1 MWKIIL
7 YVGAGGFLGS
17 VSRYLLSR
25 WIAGSWLHAWP
36 AATFSVNM
44 LGCLLIGLL
53 FGIFERTGIVG
64 PETRLFL
71 VAGFCGS
78 FTTFSTFAAESL
90 SLLRSGQW
98 FVFTGYAL
106 ASVVAG
112 ILFTWAGMRLV
123 GVK

>member
-7 YVGAGGFLGS
+7 YIGAGGFLGS
-17 VSRYLLSR
+17 VSRYLLSQ
-25 WIAGSWLHAWP
+25 WLARGWVSAWP
-36 AATFSVNM
+36 GATFSVNM
-44 LGCLLIGLL
+44 LGCLLMGVL
-53 FGIFERTGIVG
+53 FGVFEKTGIVG

-98 FVFTGYAL
+98 IVGIGYTL
-106 ASVVAG
+106 ASVITG
-112 ILFTWAGMRLV
+112 ILLTWAGMRLV